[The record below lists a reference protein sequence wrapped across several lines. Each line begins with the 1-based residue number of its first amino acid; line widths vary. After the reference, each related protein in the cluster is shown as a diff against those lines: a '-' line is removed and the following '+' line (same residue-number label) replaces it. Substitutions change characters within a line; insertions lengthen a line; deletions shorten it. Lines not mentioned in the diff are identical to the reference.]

1 MELISENRR
10 GKGKKNASTQARRSS
25 RRAGRNDALLTT
37 VVSNS
42 CFHHSLDIDSTERL
56 LSDYIYSI
64 AVLRALFVAILN
76 HWKQRSIADRPTSHG
91 FTLVPRINCSPI
103 RGVRRQICP
112 QNKQLSEV
120 QAARRFCMD
129 LPNNINLDDGLR
141 EK

>member
-42 CFHHSLDIDSTERL
+42 CFHRSSDIDSTERP
-56 LSDYIYSI
+56 LSDYTALLCYGLCLWRFSTTGSNVQLPADI
-64 AVLRALFVAILN
+64 ARLYVGTKDQLPAR
-76 HWKQRSIADRPTSHG
+76 
-91 FTLVPRINCSPI
+91 SPI
-103 RGVRRQICP
+103 RGVKRQNLP
-112 QNKQLSEV
+112 RNRQLSEV
-120 QAARRFCMD
+120 EAARRFCMD
-129 LPNNINLDDGLR
+129 LPNNVDLDNGLG